1 MLNNFSIFVIVLVFY
16 MVVDFDKLS
25 GVVLSPGAGALGKT
39 LELYNG
45 LASYQGGGGDRNTQR
60 CFVLWKLEILGLL
73 GH

>member
-1 MLNNFSIFVIVLVFY
+1 M
-16 MVVDFDKLS
+16 
-25 GVVLSPGAGALGKT
+25 SPGAGALGKT

-45 LASYQGGGGDRNTQR
+45 LASYQVGGDRNTQR

>member
-16 MVVDFDKLS
+16 MVVDLDKLS

-45 LASYQGGGGDRNTQR
+45 LASYRGGGG
-60 CFVLWKLEILGLL
+60 
-73 GH
+73 